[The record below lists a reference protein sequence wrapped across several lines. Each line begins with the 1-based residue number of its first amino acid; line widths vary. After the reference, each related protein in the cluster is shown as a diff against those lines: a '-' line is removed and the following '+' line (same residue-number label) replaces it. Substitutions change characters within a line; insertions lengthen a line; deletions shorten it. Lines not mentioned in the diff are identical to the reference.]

1 MKTATNLLAALML
14 STLALGAQADSF
26 DGHIAFHNDVAYY
39 SIQIT
44 QPRSSLVLWTDSYIN
59 GANFDPIVNV
69 YFHNGRIAQNDDNP
83 TIDTANQTRYDS
95 GIRLSNLAIGNYV
108 VAVSAYAN
116 FSAGATLGSGF
127 VYDAQAPIG
136 LDHWCQPASHC
147 DMAKH
152 FSLHW
157 KIN

>member
-1 MKTATNLLAALML
+1 MKTAINLLAGLVL
-14 STLALGAQADSF
+14 SSLALGAQADSF
-26 DGHIAFHNDVAYY
+26 DGHIAFHNDVSYY

-44 QPRSSLVLWTDSYIN
+44 QPNSSLLLWTDSYIN
-59 GANFDPIVNV
+59 GANFDPILNV
-69 YFHNGRIAQNDDNP
+69 YYKKNRIAENDDFP
-83 TIDTANQTRYDS
+83 GIDPANQTRYDS
-95 GIRLSNLAIGNYV
+95 GLRLTNLAIGNYV
-108 VAVSAYAN
+108 VAVTAYGN

-127 VYDAQAPIG
+127 VYDGQAPIG
-136 LDHWCQPASHC
+136 LDAWCQPASHC